1 MRRVCVLI
9 GVVSF
14 SVISLLGCF
23 RPSSEEATQIANNQG
38 GDPRLATVVPNPTRL
53 RGIQSVLVTYP
64 TSSAGVERLAVPE
77 SEAYAVFLQA
87 VQEILSIKTYEDRRG
102 AGRRGVKVRAEGS
115 DGVLSLDLIRIRERE
130 GSKLGG
136 QPAVVSFRMILAS
149 SNSADILWKAQFFY
163 RQAQAS
169 EDVLSWGRGSAPT
182 TASIKGFKSAID
194 IFRDGVHIALA
205 DLSARREEQFLK
217 TR

>member
-1 MRRVCVLI
+1 MRRVWVLI

-14 SVISLLGCF
+14 SFISLLGCF
-23 RPSSEEATQIANNQG
+23 RPSSEKASQTINNQG
-38 GDPRLATVVPNPTRL
+38 SDPRLATVAPNLMRL
-53 RGIQSVLVTYP
+53 RRVQSVLVTYP

-87 VQEILSIKTYEDRRG
+87 AQEILSIKTYEDPQV
-102 AGRRGVKVRAEGS
+102 AGRRGVGVREEAS
-115 DGVLSLDLIRIRERE
+115 DAVLSLDLIRMRERE

-136 QPAVVSFRMILAS
+136 QPAVVSFRMILSS
-149 SNSADILWKAQFFY
+149 SNSGDVLWKTQFFY
-163 RQAQAS
+163 RQVQAS
-169 EDVLSWGRGSAPT
+169 EDVLSWGRGSAPS
-182 TASIKGFKSAID
+182 TASFRGFKSAID
-194 IFRDGVHIALA
+194 IFREGVHLALA